1 MSIDLAHGARSNSG
15 DARRLAMLVEYDG
28 RAFHGFQAQRNACSV
43 QAALEEAIRRLT
55 GENPR
60 VRGAGRTDAGVHA
73 LGQVVAFDTGSS
85 HSPDVFRQALNH
97 HLPNDVAILEVAD
110 VSCEFDP
117 RRWAVGRE
125 YRYRVLNSPAPSPL
139 LRGLVHHVRQPLD
152 AEAMDRAASLLEGE
166 RDFAPFAASVPEGR
180 AGTMRIVYRC
190 SVTRRGEL
198 VILDMEANGF
208 LRQQVRRTAGA
219 LLEVGL
225 GRMDVEGFRM
235 LAECG
240 RLGAAEQSL
249 PAAGLTLMRV
259 NYPTPLFRS
268 QDAANEREAE
278 LLEARAQ

>member
-1 MSIDLAHGARSNSG
+1 MSIALAHGARTNSG

-43 QAALEEAIRRLT
+43 QAALEEAIRHLT
-55 GENPR
+55 SESAR

-73 LGQVVAFDTGSS
+73 LGQVVAFDTRSR

-97 HLPNDVAILEVAD
+97 HLPDDIAVREVTD
-110 VSCEFDP
+110 VSREFDP

-125 YRYRVLNSPAPSPL
+125 YRYRVLNSTVPSPL

-198 VILDMEANGF
+198 VVLDMEANGF

-225 GRMDVEGFRM
+225 GRMDIDGFRA

-249 PAAGLTLMRV
+249 PSAGLTLMRV

>member
-1 MSIDLAHGARSNSG
+1 MSSTLAQGARAETG

-28 RAFHGFQAQRNACSV
+28 RAFHGFQAQRDACSV
-43 QAALEEAIRRLT
+43 QGTLEEAIRRLT
-55 GENPR
+55 GESTR

-73 LGQVVAFDTGSS
+73 LGQVVAFDTGSG
-85 HSPDVFRQALNH
+85 HSPEVFLQALNH
-97 HLPNDVAILEVAD
+97 HLPEDIAVREVLD
-110 VSCEFDP
+110 VSREFEP

-139 LRGLVHHVRQPLD
+139 LRGHVHHVRQPLD
-152 AEAMDRAASLLEGE
+152 AVAMDRAASLLEGE
-166 RDFAPFAASVPEGR
+166 MDFAPFAASMPEGR
-180 AGTMRIVYRC
+180 AGARRIVYRC
-190 SVTRRGEL
+190 RVTRRGEM

-225 GRMDVEGFRM
+225 GRMDVEGFRT

-259 NYPTPLFRS
+259 NYPTPLFRT

-278 LLEARAQ
+278 VLEARAQ